1 MKHLGGLLIAALL
14 LILGGLAMDK
24 AAQAQAQTQQDV
36 KPYEFAAIPVPF
48 HTVDVKVYKMVHQ
61 GCEIYI
67 TTNSAMGHEAASIAI
82 ATGRGCK

>member
-1 MKHLGGLLIAALL
+1 MSIKAKVAFFVAGGLLTLAL
-14 LILGGLAMDK
+14 GSQRRV
-24 AAQAQAQTQQDV
+24 QAQAQQEV
-36 KPYEFAAIPVPF
+36 EPYEFAHIPVPF

-61 GCEIYI
+61 GCEIYV